1 VPAVWLAGGP
11 WLLVARRYGRRFYL
25 PLLVVII
32 VCLSLSMA
40 PTWPQV
46 AAVVFLLAW
55 SILGAGVARGARGG
69 VWGAACR
76 AGGRGGCAEGRALG
90 CGFAV
95 EARPAGRRLVASPKI
110 TPRRLEPCV
119 EAA

>member
-1 VPAVWLAGGP
+1 
-11 WLLVARRYGRRFYL
+11 
-25 PLLVVII
+25 
-32 VCLSLSMA
+32 M
-40 PTWPQV
+40 
-46 AAVVFLLAW
+46 
-55 SILGAGVARGARGG
+55 
-69 VWGAACR
+69 
-76 AGGRGGCAEGRALG
+76 AGGRGGCAEGRAPG